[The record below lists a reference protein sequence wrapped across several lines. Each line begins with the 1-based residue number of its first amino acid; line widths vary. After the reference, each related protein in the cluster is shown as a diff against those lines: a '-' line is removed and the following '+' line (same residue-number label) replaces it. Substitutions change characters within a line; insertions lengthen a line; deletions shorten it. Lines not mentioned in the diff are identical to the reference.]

1 MILLETS
8 SVELFIILHSSSIAL
23 MQECQDNI
31 LMKLSAVSIKTAAE
45 TNARA
50 LRGENTKIG
59 SSYLLHAT
67 LYKHPDHI
75 FRQRQCSPELTRETK
90 MLDNLTGN

>member
-8 SVELFIILHSSSIAL
+8 SVELFIILHSSTMAL

-31 LMKLSAVSIKTAAE
+31 LMKLSAVRVKTAAE
-45 TNARA
+45 TNAGA

-59 SSYLLHAT
+59 SSNLLHAT
-67 LYKHPDHI
+67 LYKHSDHI
-75 FRQRQCSPELTRETK
+75 FRHRKRGSQLMRETK
-90 MLDNLTGN
+90 MLYNLMAS